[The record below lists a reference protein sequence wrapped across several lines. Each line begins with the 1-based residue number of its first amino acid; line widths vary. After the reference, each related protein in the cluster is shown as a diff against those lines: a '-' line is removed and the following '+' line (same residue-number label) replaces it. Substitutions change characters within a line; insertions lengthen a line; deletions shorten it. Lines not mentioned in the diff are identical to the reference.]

1 MRGDRAEAL
10 AVKAAAA
17 ATVALRLHR
26 VVAPGIAAPLALA
39 IADRQGESW
48 WYPVAF
54 GFAIG
59 RVPGG

>member
-1 MRGDRAEAL
+1 ME
-10 AVKAAAA
+10 AAAA
-17 ATVALRLHR
+17 AAVALRLLR

-54 GFAIG
+54 GFAVG
-59 RVPGG
+59 RPPDG